1 MTAGYAGLFKTRHVP
16 SLVVSS
22 VMARMPLGSSV
33 MLIVLLVNAQY
44 GASAAGTAT
53 ALMTGAMAVCA
64 PMLGKLIDRGRAPV
78 ALVAL
83 GVVQFSC
90 VIGLVVATQSQAPL
104 LMVWGLALLAGV
116 ASPPVAGTTRSLWS
130 STVSDDLVPV
140 AYDLEVLIVD
150 VLYVAGPL
158 IASVL
163 LAICNAGA
171 TLGVVYAL
179 MAVSCAMLAA
189 CAPVRSYATQVR
201 SLRRT
206 EESRSESSL
215 LSHINIVLLLLIC
228 ASTSAFSGW
237 IETAVPLY
245 YSQID
250 MASLSGVAISIW
262 SIGSIIGIV
271 AFTHCH
277 PKRMATVKQLV
288 LFTGIYGIACL
299 GLALPLG
306 GHKLVC
312 ALFLVGVF
320 VSPGSTLQYR
330 IAGQLAPEGR
340 QGEMFSWVNT
350 AMGVGLALGSYCA
363 GLVADNLGGGL
374 LFLVPVGF
382 VFIALMCAWALC
394 VRAETL
400 AVGRG

>member
-1 MTAGYAGLFKTRHVP
+1 M
-16 SLVVSS
+16 
-22 VMARMPLGSSV
+22 
-33 MLIVLLVNAQY
+33 
-44 GASAAGTAT
+44 
-53 ALMTGAMAVCA
+53 
-64 PMLGKLIDRGRAPV
+64 
-78 ALVAL
+78 
-83 GVVQFSC
+83 
-90 VIGLVVATQSQAPL
+90 
-104 LMVWGLALLAGV
+104 
-116 ASPPVAGTTRSLWS
+116 
-130 STVSDDLVPV
+130 
-140 AYDLEVLIVD
+140 
-150 VLYVAGPL
+150 
-158 IASVL
+158 
-163 LAICNAGA
+163 
-171 TLGVVYAL
+171 
-179 MAVSCAMLAA
+179 
-189 CAPVRSYATQVR
+189 RSYAAQVR

-288 LFTGIYGIACL
+288 LFTGIYGIVCL